1 VTQLLNGAA
10 ATETQLH
17 GLAGLSAHLT
27 DPGDRET
34 YAALISYFHSLPPRD
49 ELFRLAELLGFLSL
63 LGQRLPNALT
73 EFLQALRE
81 ETRAA
86 EKYHAK
92 LDERLAQLPREIS
105 AGVDAG
111 AIAKAMSESFRQQIA
126 AVGIEESARTLGTSA
141 AGLKKLADE
150 IPGYLKPLTT
160 ISAEL
165 RKVTNASAE
174 LRQQNVA
181 LVAQA
186 AEERWLWKI
195 VFCLADQ
202 SQVFFP
208 FAVNYFSLF

>member
-1 VTQLLNGAA
+1 MIQALNGTA
-10 ATETQLH
+10 QLN

-63 LGQRLPNALT
+63 LGQRLPDALSG
-73 EFLQALRE
+73 FLEALRE

-86 EKYHAK
+86 DEYHAK
-92 LDERLAQLPREIS
+92 VDERLARLPGEIA
-105 AGVDAG
+105 AGVDPG

-141 AGLKKLADE
+141 AGLKKLSDE

-165 RKVTNASAE
+165 GKVANASAG
-174 LRQQNVA
+174 LRQHNA
-181 LVAQA
+181 NLVAQV
-186 AEERWLWKI
+186 AEERWLWK
-195 VFCLADQ
+195 VLLCFLL
-202 SQVFFP
+202 P
-208 FAVNYFSLF
+208 LG